1 MVTALWIFA
10 GGVVALLLLRLALRY
25 LFPPDAR

>member
-10 GGVVALLLLRLALRY
+10 GVVVALLLLRLALRY

>member
-1 MVTALWIFA
+1 METALWILVA
-10 GGVVALLLLRLALRY
+10 AVVGLLMLRLALRW

>member
-10 GGVVALLLLRLALRY
+10 GAVVALLLLRLALRY